1 MESVELGTKVVLA
14 VQGACAE
21 QMTRAR
27 SEMALDETGQS
38 EVSETA
44 SLIMTERP
52 LDMGPPD
59 MGPPNL

>member
-1 MESVELGTKVVLA
+1 MELGTKVVLA

-27 SEMALDETGQS
+27 SEMALDEIEQS